1 MNKIK
6 YQNLCNFL
14 NLFLLKNKENENIF
28 SISWLHIQRYHD
40 QEIKRYDDLTIKFKE
55 TFFFKLIYL
64 ILQIFYRLNLSKC
77 IFRKRDNINV
87 KQYDT
92 IIVSHLINFN
102 QLSLKRDF
110 YFPGIA
116 ERKNTFI
123 ILINHTRISRKSFY

>member
-64 ILQIFYRLNLSKC
+64 ILQIFYRLNFSQ
-77 IFRKRDNINV
+77 IRPI
-87 KQYDT
+87 
-92 IIVSHLINFN
+92 S
-102 QLSLKRDF
+102 
-110 YFPGIA
+110 
-116 ERKNTFI
+116 
-123 ILINHTRISRKSFY
+123 IL